1 MIDKSTMNL
10 AVLMDFLKDTNI
22 DKGTEYPWLGSA
34 FYFGYLA
41 ATPIQSWFIQK
52 LPLAKYLSTMVILWG
67 IVLTC
72 HVACSNFSKF
82 VAVRFFLGLCEAPI
96 YPSVTLLTGRFYTR
110 HEQVSRVVCWYSMN
124 GLAFILG
131 GAAAYGILIHPP
143 SVLNMWKELFLIF
156 GVITVAFGV
165 MSLYARV
172 KVLTQRLFT
181 FFT

>member
-1 MIDKSTMNL
+1 
-10 AVLMDFLKDTNI
+10 
-22 DKGTEYPWLGSA
+22 
-34 FYFGYLA
+34 
-41 ATPIQSWFIQK
+41 
-52 LPLAKYLSTMVILWG
+52 
-67 IVLTC
+67 
-72 HVACSNFSKF
+72 
-82 VAVRFFLGLCEAPI
+82 
-96 YPSVTLLTGRFYTR
+96 
-110 HEQVSRVVCWYSMN
+110 MN

-143 SVLNMWKELFLIF
+143 FVLNMWKELYLIF